1 MAWQGATFSPLEAA
15 LALAA
20 CGIPVCPFHHPTVD
34 RSGWMSNIV
43 CSCGRLG
50 CLQPCAHPVPP
61 AGLGAA
67 TTDPDQIRSWW
78 QDLPD
83 ANVGLVTGVAC
94 DVVDTDP
101 DTGRRALKA
110 LARHQGGLGPVART
124 GTGRW
129 LFFTAPSDRPGDVLV
144 HRDDGLADTGPH
156 VRWRGRHG
164 SVLAPPS
171 RTLLG
176 HEARWVHPFA
186 TALPDLS
193 DLAQV
198 VSDLVHE
205 EPSEPSRLAW
215 LVDPVRWV
223 RSRVSV

>member
-1 MAWQGATFSPLEAA
+1 
-15 LALAA
+15 
-20 CGIPVCPFHHPTVD
+20 
-34 RSGWMSNIV
+34 
-43 CSCGRLG
+43 
-50 CLQPCAHPVPP
+50 
-61 AGLGAA
+61 
-67 TTDPDQIRSWW
+67 
-78 QDLPD
+78 
-83 ANVGLVTGVAC
+83 VAC

-101 DTGRRALKA
+101 GTGRRAFKA
-110 LARHQGGLGPVART
+110 LARHEGGLGPVART

-129 LFFTAPSDRPGDVLV
+129 LFFTTPSDRPGDVLV

-176 HEARWVHPFA
+176 HETRWVNPFA
-186 TALPDLS
+186 TTLPDLS

-205 EPSEPSRLAW
+205 ETSEPSRLAW

-223 RSRVSV
+223 RRRVSV